1 MGTCTTFDMLPG
13 KHAGGRATICRGSC
27 SKRRRVRAN
36 EPFDVWIL
44 EKVWVSDTNSYER
57 SDCFAFK
64 SFWAANRAMFDDWT
78 EEYMDRPDAPNEGED
93 GWEFEEDQF
102 WCQQSRPSEEDDE
115 SEINFKDG
123 SSIKWKIY
131 NRSIEGLSPMWDE
144 KDEQ

>member
-1 MGTCTTFDMLPG
+1 MGNCTTFNLLPG
-13 KHAGGRATICRGSC
+13 KHVGERATICRRTC
-27 SKRRRVRAN
+27 KRQRVRAK
-36 EPFDVWIL
+36 EPFDVWIV
-44 EKVWVSDTNSYER
+44 EKVWVSDTNAYER
-57 SDCFAFK
+57 SDCFAFS

-78 EEYMDRPDAPNEGED
+78 EEYMDRPDAPDDNGED
-93 GWEFEEDQF
+93 VDMNQDEF
-102 WCQQSRPSEEDDE
+102 WTVQSRPSEEDDE